1 MKIDFSYGRKILIK
15 TKTRD
20 KKKFTQKH
28 SLGGGGII
36 LLGDNFSG
44 GNLPGRIFLG
54 RIFHGGIF
62 PRTHQN

>member
-20 KKKFTQKH
+20 KKKFTQKK
-28 SLGGGGII
+28 SFGGGAV
-36 LLGDNFSG
+36 LLGENFSG
-44 GNLPGRIFLG
+44 GNFPGRIFLG

>member
-28 SLGGGGII
+28 SLGGGG
-36 LLGDNFSG
+36 NFAG
-44 GNLPGRIFLG
+44 GQFLRG
-54 RIFHGGIF
+54 QSSWADISRAYFSWGYF
-62 PRTHQN
+62 S

>member
-28 SLGGGGII
+28 SLGGGGEFCWGTISQ
-36 LLGDNFSG
+36 GA
-44 GNLPGRIFLG
+44 IFLG
-54 RIFHGGIF
+54 GYF
-62 PRTHQN
+62 

>member
-20 KKKFTQKH
+20 KKKF
-28 SLGGGGII
+28 GGVI